1 MARKPSDARVNIIST
16 ISATASSPVRA
27 GSSGTRNDRRPSAI
41 VPVQTAVTTVGVDAF
56 IDNIGETTTALRRV
70 FETQFTEAFGEY
82 KLDEIEVD
90 LEISADGKVGFLG
103 SSVGV
108 KGSSSFKLKFKR
120 QK

>member
-1 MARKPSDARVNIIST
+1 VPKKSEEPRVNIIS
-16 ISATASSPVRA
+16 IMSVPPSAPVRA
-27 GSSGTRNDRRPSAI
+27 ASGRGRDDRRPAPI
-41 VPVQTAVTTVGVDAF
+41 VPLKTTVTSVGVDALV
-56 IDNIGETTTALRRV
+56 DNIGETTAALRKV
-70 FETQFTEAFGEY
+70 FATQFAETFGDY
-82 KLDEIEVD
+82 KLDEVEVD